1 MLDID
6 PGMIIWTW
14 ITFGIVLILLS
25 KLALKPIL
33 AAIDNREK
41 SIRDDIEKAQKQ
53 RDDAEALL
61 EQHKQMME
69 SAESEAQKLFKD
81 SRKQA
86 DKAREEMLE
95 KASQESHKL
104 LDKAKEEIDQ
114 QKESALASLKAEV
127 ADLAIGAAEKII
139 LHNLDEDKQKAV
151 VDEYIKS
158 MPDTLKN

>member
-33 AAIDNREK
+33 AAIENREN

-95 KASQESHKL
+95 IARQESLKQL
-104 LDKAKEEIDQ
+104 EKAKEEIEQ
-114 QKESALASLKAEV
+114 QKESALVSLKAEV

-139 LHNLDEDKQKAV
+139 LHNLDEDKQRAV